1 MSRQAAAKKLEPVV
15 SRRQRGTGKVTQLR
29 DGSRVRSGEAN
40 HAEGSFNAI
49 RAMERLEHAREGG
62 ADAVD
67 SMRLYLKAIG
77 RSKLLSAE
85 DEVRL
90 AKRIER
96 CDMDAK
102 NQMIESNLRLV
113 VSIAKRYNDRGL
125 SLLDLI
131 QEGNVGLMR
140 AVEKFD
146 WRRGYKFSTYAAWWI
161 RQGITRALADQVRT
175 IRIPVHLI
183 QSINRVAAARR
194 RLEQGLGRP
203 PEIEEIAAA
212 VELKPEQVRDLLEI
226 TTDTV
231 SLDTPIGSEDGSA
244 TIGDVVQTGD
254 EQAPE
259 ELVAERI
266 LNHDIKIVLDQLGER
281 ERIVLELRYGL
292 TGQEPMTLVEI
303 GKHIGVTRERVRQ
316 IEIAALERLRRSA
329 ETERLRNLAS

>member
-1 MSRQAAAKKLEPVV
+1 MSTRKRGASNV
-15 SRRQRGTGKVTQLR
+15 SALR
-29 DGSRVRSGEAN
+29 DGRTRRSVVDRGD
-40 HAEGSFNAI
+40 GQFNAV

-62 ADAVD
+62 SDAVD
-67 SMRLYLKAIG
+67 AMRLYLKAIG
-77 RSKLLSAE
+77 RAKLLSAE

-194 RLEQGLGRP
+194 KLEQDLGRP
-203 PEIEEIAAA
+203 PEVEEIAAA
-212 VELKPEQVRDLLEI
+212 VELEPQQVRDLLEI

-231 SLDTPIGSEDGSA
+231 SLDTPIGTEDGSA

-266 LNHDIKIVLDQLGER
+266 LNRDIQIVLEQLGDR
-281 ERIVLELRYGL
+281 ERKVLELRYGL
-292 TGQEPMTLVEI
+292 SGAEPMTLVEI
-303 GKHIGVTRERVRQ
+303 GKQIGVTRERVRQ
-316 IEIAALERLRRSA
+316 IEISALERLRRSA
-329 ETERLRNLAS
+329 ETERLRDLTS

>member
-1 MSRQAAAKKLEPVV
+1 
-15 SRRQRGTGKVTQLR
+15 
-29 DGSRVRSGEAN
+29 
-40 HAEGSFNAI
+40 
-49 RAMERLEHAREGG
+49 
-62 ADAVD
+62 
-67 SMRLYLKAIG
+67 
-77 RSKLLSAE
+77 
-85 DEVRL
+85 
-90 AKRIER
+90 
-96 CDMDAK
+96 MDAK

-194 RLEQGLGRP
+194 KLEQDLGRP
-203 PEIEEIAAA
+203 PEVDEIAAA
-212 VELKPEQVRDLLEI
+212 VELEPDQVRDLLEI

-231 SLDTPIGSEDGSA
+231 SLDTPIGTEDGSA

-266 LNHDIKIVLDQLGER
+266 LNRDIQIVLEQLGER
-281 ERIVLELRYGL
+281 ERTVLELRYGL
-292 TGQEPMTLVEI
+292 TGAEPMTLVEI
-303 GKHIGVTRERVRQ
+303 GKRIGVTRERVRQ
-316 IEIAALERLRRSA
+316 IEISALERLRRSA
-329 ETERLRNLAS
+329 ETERLRDLTS